1 MLPRLRLDLSGTPG
15 LRFIGLSPGS
25 WQTNLGLGSMSRY
38 SAEILICI
46 LLIQCA
52 FMQSYH
58 IRLQIAAPD
67 VLWNPPWTF
76 NTFCV
81 PWLTPIISFLM
92 MNRFIFFIGDHML
105 LLWFK
110 SKSTTF
116 VFVCYQIIWPPV
128 LFENTKDEIILEFL
142 IYFYYKGNG
151 FQCIIDSLE

>member
-1 MLPRLRLDLSGTPG
+1 
-15 LRFIGLSPGS
+15 
-25 WQTNLGLGSMSRY
+25 
-38 SAEILICI
+38 
-46 LLIQCA
+46 
-52 FMQSYH
+52 
-58 IRLQIAAPD
+58 
-67 VLWNPPWTF
+67 
-76 NTFCV
+76 
-81 PWLTPIISFLM
+81 